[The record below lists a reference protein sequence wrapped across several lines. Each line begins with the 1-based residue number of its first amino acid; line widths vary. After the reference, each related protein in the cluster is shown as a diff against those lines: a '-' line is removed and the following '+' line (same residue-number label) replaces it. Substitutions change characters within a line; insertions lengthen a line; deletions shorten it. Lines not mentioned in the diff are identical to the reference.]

1 MKKLISILLVVCV
14 LALCLISCDNN
25 NNEQENGNGNNGGIA
40 TDNIGTNAGNEDDN
54 GNQYEKIDDVI
65 SVGSPFTEGLAYV
78 QYESYPNVTYCIDK
92 SGNVIFELDDTFDL
106 KILQGFNYMK
116 FENGLSLTFHNYI
129 CDSKGNI
136 THPED
141 VGVTNFYNVAFGG
154 KYILADVVVSN
165 FESSSQKMG
174 VMDFSFN
181 WIVEPTE
188 EIYDAFYERTLVSA
202 NNYSFYTYYEDFLYH
217 DGLCLNLK
225 TGEITDNVDVPVSSE
240 DFISQQ
246 ELADKYATMQRMSAI
261 VNGKAAIFFYNQDT
275 EKSYVS
281 VIDNKGNLLYTPTE
295 IGINIYRY
303 EFDGEN
309 IVIAD
314 APWGSEIKLE
324 AINSKGNC
332 TAFNTKTLPYT
343 SHTWTLQDGVILID
357 NKYYY
362 DINFD
367 PLF

>member
-1 MKKLISILLVVCV
+1 MKNLISILLIVCA
-14 LALCLISCDNN
+14 LTLCLISCDNN
-25 NNEQENGNGNNGGIA
+25 NNEQENDNGNNGGIA
-40 TDNIGTNAGNEDDN
+40 TDNIGTNVENEDD
-54 GNQYEKIDDVI
+54 GNKYEKIDDVI

-78 QYESYPNVTYCIDK
+78 QYKSYPDVTYCIDK
-92 SGNVIFELDDTFDL
+92 SGNVIFKLDDTFDL
-106 KILQGFNYMK
+106 KILESYNYMK

-129 CDSKGNI
+129 CDSKGNV

-154 KYILADVVVSN
+154 KYILADVVVSS
-165 FESSSQKMG
+165 FDSSSQKMG

-188 EIYDAFYERTLVSA
+188 EIYDAFYERTIVSA

-217 DGLCLNLK
+217 DDLCLNLK

-240 DFISQQ
+240 DFISRQ
-246 ELADKYATMQRMSAI
+246 ELADKYATMSRISAI

-295 IGINIYRY
+295 IGINIGRY